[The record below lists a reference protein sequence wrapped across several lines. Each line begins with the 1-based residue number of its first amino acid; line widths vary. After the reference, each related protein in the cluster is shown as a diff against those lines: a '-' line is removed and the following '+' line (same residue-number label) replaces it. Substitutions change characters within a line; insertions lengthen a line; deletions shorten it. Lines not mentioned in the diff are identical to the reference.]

1 MLVTFKTKAHADI
14 TMFGNIA
21 IELLKLA
28 GMTGNVPTA
37 ILADDVPD
45 KLATLERALGAHRDA
60 LGDSAPASSEAKH
73 ASDPH
78 DEAVTAPSVAAHPR
92 AASSRVAARRGRG
105 TYRRGGRGETLGP
118 FLPRGVRQP
127 ISFRPATDAPTGF
140 LLHNSSAS
148 SASGGIRQCRA
159 SICSSLSSA
168 LRSPVLR
175 ALTIVRRD
183 CSTATARSR

>member
-1 MLVTFKTKAHADI
+1 MLVTCKTKAHADN

-60 LGDSAPASSEAKH
+60 LGDSAPASSEAKQ

-78 DEAVTAPSVAAHPR
+78 DGASQPPVSLRNRALPVLELLRAAVAEHTDVVVAAKR
-92 AASSRVAARRGRG
+92 
-105 TYRRGGRGETLGP
+105 
-118 FLPRGVRQP
+118 
-127 ISFRPATDAPTGF
+127 
-140 LLHNSSAS
+140 
-148 SASGGIRQCRA
+148 
-159 SICSSLSSA
+159 
-168 LRSPVLR
+168 
-175 ALTIVRRD
+175 
-183 CSTATARSR
+183 